1 MGALRGLKLDEAL
14 QAGRDNFL
22 PLRHLAA
29 LLVIF
34 GHSYR
39 LSAHVAGQVD
49 FVERWLPGFYAG
61 SLAVY
66 FFFAISGY
74 LVTTG
79 LLRKPGFWRYLRN
92 RFLRVYPAYFA
103 CLLATVLVLGPAFT
117 TLEIRDYFNST
128 ETWHYLRTNLSPIT
142 LAWKLPGVFAGNPDP
157 GVVNGTLWSLGLEV
171 RWYAY
176 LGLLA
181 MLGVVARRWLFTLVA
196 LAFLAFA
203 SWEGLQG
210 KPDPLSFR
218 ALSMVFMGAAL
229 LAQWKHRIRVGHASF
244 ATLVLLCAVAHGTRW
259 FFPAAVLAAGWFTL
273 WVAYVLPPLRWPG
286 KRDYSYGLFLYGF
299 PVQQALVAA
308 IPTLAP
314 WQLFTLAAP
323 IALLLAAISWHWLEQ
338 PMISFKRERAPAL
351 PAETVAP

>member
-1 MGALRGLKLDEAL
+1 VGALRGLNLGEAL
-14 QAGRDNFL
+14 RAGRDNFL
-22 PLRHLAA
+22 PLRHGAA

-39 LSAHVAGQVD
+39 LSAHAPGQVD
-49 FVERWLPGFYAG
+49 FVERCLPGFYAG

-79 LLRKPGFWRYLRN
+79 LLRRPGFWRYARN

-103 CLLATVLVLGPAFT
+103 CLLAVVLALGPVFT
-117 TLEIRDYFNST
+117 SLDSTSYFRSP
-128 ETWHYLRTNLSPIT
+128 ETWQYLRSNLSPIT

-181 MLGVVARRWLFTLVA
+181 VLGVVARRWLFTVVA
-196 LAFLAFA
+196 LAFLGFA
-203 SWEGLQG
+203 SWEALHG

-229 LAQWKHRIRVGHASF
+229 LAQWKERIRVGHASM
-244 ATLVLLCAVAHGTRW
+244 AALVLLCAIAHGTRW

-286 KRDYSYGLFLYGF
+286 DRDYSYGLFLYGF
-299 PVQQALVAA
+299 PVQQALVATMPA
-308 IPTLAP
+308 LSPL
-314 WQLFTLAAP
+314 QLFALAAP
-323 IALLLAAISWHWLEQ
+323 IALGLAAASWHWLER
-338 PMISFKRERAPAL
+338 PLLRWKREKGSAAVKPA
-351 PAETVAP
+351 